1 MVTKKILITGGAGF
15 IGSHLTDMLVAKG
28 HDVYVYDILDSQ
40 VHGAS
45 PKIPSYL
52 NPNVHFLQHD
62 VRNRDALIAAMKDIQ
77 VVYHLA
83 AAVGVGQS
91 MYQVEKYVDIN
102 ATGTAR
108 VLDIIVNKFPQLEKM
123 VVASSNTIYGEGRY
137 KCPDCGLMSPNLR
150 ENAQLEKADWEL
162 NCPTCGK
169 KMSPVPTD
177 EHKAPQCTSIYA
189 LGKKLQ
195 EDMVIMLGKTYGIN
209 TTACRFFCVYGSRQA
224 LSNPYTGVC
233 AIFSTNLLNGNPPT
247 IYEDGQQTR
256 DFVHVKDIAQ
266 GLTLTMEKAEA
277 RHEIFNIGS
286 GKQVSIN
293 HVANTLA
300 NYINPAIRPQITQK
314 YRSGDIRHC
323 YADISKIQTKLGY
336 APKYDFDSGIQEV
349 VDWVKTQTVT
359 GDHSAKANQ
368 ELKQKGLL

>member
-15 IGSHLTDMLVAKG
+15 IGSHLTDMLIEKG
-28 HDVYVYDILDSQ
+28 HDVYVYDVLEPQ
-40 VHGAS
+40 VHGS
-45 PKIPSYL
+45 VKNIPEYL
-52 NPNVHFLQHD
+52 NKKAHFIHHD
-62 VRNRDALIAAMKDIQ
+62 VRNQDALFSAIKDIQ

-83 AAVGVGQS
+83 AAVGVAQS
-91 MYQVEKYVDIN
+91 MYQVDKYMDIN
-102 ATGTAR
+102 GTGTAR
-108 VLDIIVNKFPQLEKM
+108 VLDVIVNKYPKLEKM

-137 KCPDCGLMSPNLR
+137 KCIDCGLMSPSLR
-150 ENAQLEKADWEL
+150 ENMQLDKNDWEL

-169 KMSPVPTD
+169 KMIPVPTD
-177 EHKAPQCTSIYA
+177 EQKSSQCTSIYA
-189 LGKKLQ
+189 LSKKLQ

-233 AIFSTNLLNGNPPT
+233 AIFSTNLLNGNAPT
-247 IYEDGQQTR
+247 IYEDGFQTR

-266 GLTLTMEKAEA
+266 GLVLTMEKPEA
-277 RHEIFNIGS
+277 KHEIFNIGS
-286 GKQVSIN
+286 GKAVTVN

-300 NYINPAIRPQITQK
+300 QYINPAIKPKITQK

-323 YADISKIQTKLGY
+323 YADISKISSKLGY
-336 APKYDFDSGIQEV
+336 SPKYDFDSGIKEV
-349 VDWVKTQTVT
+349 VDWVKKQTVIA
-359 GDHSAKANQ
+359 DQSAQANQ